1 MRLASGVYSGSFITM
16 SLANLQSSYDTLS
29 LSDTSEWFI
38 EYTVDRPTGT
48 GTSDYIQGIYIDVPI
63 DSAFVWTVPPVDTTL
78 SVT

>member
-16 SLANLQSSYDTLS
+16 SLANLQSSYDALS

-38 EYTVDRPTGT
+38 EYTVERTTGT
-48 GTSDYIQGIYIDVPI
+48 GTSSYIQGIYIDVPI
-63 DSAFVWTVPPVDTTL
+63 DDTFVWTVPPVDTNI